1 MTSPVLTRRPEPES
15 APSAETARAV
25 QLFAERESPHA
36 PVNVESKADVRART
50 MRNATAGA
58 TEAECSQVKAHIES
72 ALGDQSLRGASPEE
86 RQLIIQRQVAKA
98 TQTHNLSEAQ
108 ARAMREHLMDV
119 EQAMQA
125 KRAQELEETVS
136 RLALATAAK
145 PLDPITS
152 KEDLKS
158 AFKEIQKVAGPATS
172 HEDLKKI
179 ADRFD
184 LIREA
189 ERQAMMYRE
198 LAALGQNSAVL
209 GSGIDVESTKSAL
222 NQIRARYPDVEAKP
236 EEMHKAFKSFYESAY
251 DQKLNECGFF
261 SRQYYRSRYA
271 VGATA
276 SSIASCFSWVGDA
289 AEGGVNVVKGAYRL
303 GAEATSWAAKQGVRA
318 GQWVGGKI
326 VDAADATADFAVRV
340 YNEPGAVLL
349 DAKNLAVA
357 TGEVIVDST
366 VALAKGAKDAVVW
379 TAETSVAVLKGTKN
393 VIFAVGAGLVHTTVA
408 LGGGLIDVAQAAL
421 FSTKSWKEV
430 GEIFSSRLGM
440 AAEHFNSAC
449 GVVAAGSMAIWH
461 TVKTFSDSLGAS
473 GALEWITDKTYRGL
487 KAVGLYDLGAGF
499 FKTGVALGYGLMGSV
514 EALFGAKS
522 WSEVKREFSMNFS
535 SVGESFQSAWSHA
548 SGAAKVTWG
557 VVKGISDSLG
567 ISDLLVGGWHAVTA
581 IPHLAYDFGR
591 AIIGDLSW
599 SQLGSNFMGH
609 LKGIGIGLVG
619 GLVCLGEITGIFDL
633 GRAIKHG
640 TLGLEAYGRYAD
652 KEAAQHA
659 KEAAVNGTFA
669 ALSIGS
675 ITATVATGGAAASS
689 VAAVA
694 AGRATLKEA
703 GKAVLKTASKEFLE
717 KEAKEIGKAVVSDM
731 STAALGKVTASEG
744 GAVLVKQ
751 FEEKAAAQLG
761 ASATKESQ
769 QKLVEELALKHVLQR
784 EAVASATETAQ
795 KVAAEV
801 STKGAD
807 VLSKDLVEQTAK
819 EVSTERTAALL
830 KELKLTDSVDKLTY
844 EMLVDIKGAKPKEAA
859 EKLMSR
865 YGVPKSEADAM
876 VKEMQKA
883 LKTSASDPAMKQIL
897 EDGITKHVTE
907 VLEREMKDSYKSTF
921 KKAVTGQLDEVWSK
935 ELREATEIQA
945 KRLGKTFDSYADEL
959 TEAAWKGAREGIEKA
974 TRQAVRE
981 GIERAFK
988 RFRDKGLRGGV
999 GSGGSNLAEH
1009 GNGDVVD
1016 DGFELMDGI
1025 AEARRTAKSGTGGE
1039 EVMSRHF
1046 EVTTLSGDKV
1056 MHYERFD
1063 PASNKWIRVGSET
1076 VSLADPAKK
1085 AA

>member
-1 MTSPVLTRRPEPES
+1 
-15 APSAETARAV
+15 
-25 QLFAERESPHA
+25 
-36 PVNVESKADVRART
+36 

-119 EQAMQA
+119 EQVMQA

-136 RLALATAAK
+136 RLAIATAAK
-145 PLDPITS
+145 PLDPTTS

-184 LIREA
+184 SIREA

-198 LAALGQNSAVL
+198 LAALGQDSVVL

-289 AEGGVNVVKGAYRL
+289 AEGVANVGKGAYRL
-303 GAEATSWAAKQGVRA
+303 GAV
-318 GQWVGGKI
+318 
-326 VDAADATADFAVRV
+326 AV
-340 YNEPGAVLL
+340 E
-349 DAKNLAVA
+349 
-357 TGEVIVDST
+357 
-366 VALAKGAKDAVVW
+366 W
-379 TAETSVAVLKGTKN
+379 TAETATVTATATRD
-393 VIFAVGAGLVHTTVA
+393 FAVKAYNDPKGAYEDVKLVGAATVEVASEGLAVA
-408 LGGGLIDVAQAAL
+408 GKGIKTAAV
-421 FSTKSWKEV
+421 W
-430 GEIFSSRLGM
+430 
-440 AAEHFNSAC
+440 
-449 GVVAAGSMAIWH
+449 
-461 TVKTFSDSLGAS
+461 VKD
-473 GALEWITDKTYRGL
+473 
-487 KAVGLYDLGAGF
+487 KAVSAGEAGVGVLVDTGSGILQ
-499 FKTGVALGYGLMGSV
+499 TGVALGSGLLGAGY
-514 EALFGAKS
+514 ALVGGKS
-522 WSEVKREFSMNFS
+522 WSEVSAEFSKNIGKAGTAF
-535 SVGESFQSAWSHA
+535 GAAWGTV
-548 SGAAKVTWG
+548 SGAASATWG
-557 VVKGISDSLG
+557 FVKGLSDSLG
-567 ISDLLVGGWHAVTA
+567 VSDLLVGAGHLATSL
-581 IPHLAYDFGR
+581 PHLAWDTALVVVGQKSF
-591 AIIGDLSW
+591 SE
-599 SQLGSNFMGH
+599 LGSNFWGH
-609 LKGIGIGLVG
+609 LKGIGTGVVG
-619 GLVCLGEITGIFDL
+619 GLTCLGEVTGIIDL
-633 GRAIKHG
+633 GKAIKHG
-640 TLGLEAYGRYAD
+640 TLGLAAFGRHDDA
-652 KEAAQHA
+652 EAASHA
-659 KEAAVNGTFA
+659 GQAAFHGAFAAVSVGA
-669 ALSIGS
+669 IG
-675 ITATVATGGAAASS
+675 ATIATGGAAVSA
-689 VAAVA
+689 VGAVA

-744 GAVLVKQ
+744 GVVLVKQ

-988 RFRDKGLRGGV
+988 RFRDKGYRGGV

-1025 AEARRTAKSGTGGE
+1025 AEARRTAKSGPGGE

-1046 EVTTLSGDKV
+1046 EITTLSGDKV

>member
-15 APSAETARAV
+15 APSAETARAG
-25 QLFAERESPHA
+25 QLFAERESAHA
-36 PVNVESKADVRART
+36 PVNVESKADVRERT

-58 TEAECSQVKAHIES
+58 TEAECSQLKAHIES

-136 RLALATAAK
+136 RLAIATAAK
-145 PLDPITS
+145 PLDPTTS

-184 LIREA
+184 SIREA

-198 LAALGQNSAVL
+198 LAALGQDSVVL

-222 NQIRARYPDVEAKP
+222 NQIRARYADVEAKP
-236 EEMHKAFKSFYESAY
+236 EDMHKAFKSFYESAY
-251 DQKLNECGFF
+251 DQKLNESGFF

-271 VGATA
+271 VGAAA

-289 AEGGVNVVKGAYRL
+289 AEGVANVGKGAYRL
-303 GAEATSWAAKQGVRA
+303 GAVAA
-318 GQWVGGKI
+318 
-326 VDAADATADFAVRV
+326 
-340 YNEPGAVLL
+340 E
-349 DAKNLAVA
+349 
-357 TGEVIVDST
+357 
-366 VALAKGAKDAVVW
+366 W
-379 TAETSVAVLKGTKN
+379 TAETATTAATATRD
-393 VIFAVGAGLVHTTVA
+393 FAVKAYNDPKGAYEDVKLVGAATVEVASEGLAVA
-408 LGGGLIDVAQAAL
+408 GTGIKTAAV
-421 FSTKSWKEV
+421 W
-430 GEIFSSRLGM
+430 
-440 AAEHFNSAC
+440 
-449 GVVAAGSMAIWH
+449 
-461 TVKTFSDSLGAS
+461 VKD
-473 GALEWITDKTYRGL
+473 
-487 KAVGLYDLGAGF
+487 KAVSAGEAGVSVLADTGSGVLQ
-499 FKTGVALGYGLMGSV
+499 TGVALGSGLLGAGY
-514 EALFGAKS
+514 ALVGGKS
-522 WSEVKREFSMNFS
+522 WSEVSAEFSKNIGKAGTAF
-535 SVGESFQSAWSHA
+535 GAAWGTA
-548 SGAAKVTWG
+548 SGAVSATWG
-557 VVKGISDSLG
+557 FVKGLSDSLG
-567 ISDLLVGGWHAVTA
+567 VSDVLVGAGHLLTS
-581 IPHLAYDFGR
+581 IPHLAWDAALVVVGQKSF
-591 AIIGDLSW
+591 SE
-599 SQLGSNFMGH
+599 LGSNFWGH
-609 LKGIGIGLVG
+609 LKGIGTGVMG
-619 GLVCLGEITGIFDL
+619 GLTCFGEVTGIIDL
-633 GRAIKHG
+633 GKAIKHG
-640 TLGLEAYGRYAD
+640 TQGLAAFGRHDD
-652 KEAAQHA
+652 KEAASHA
-659 KEAAVNGTFA
+659 GQAAFHGAFA
-669 ALSIGS
+669 VVSVGAIG
-675 ITATVATGGAAASS
+675 ATIATGGAAVTA
-689 VAAVA
+689 VGAVA

-731 STAALGKVTASEG
+731 STAALGKVSASEG
-744 GAVLVKQ
+744 GVVLVKQ

-801 STKGAD
+801 STKGPD

-830 KELKLTDSVDKLTY
+830 KELKLTDSVDTLTY

-876 VKEMQKA
+876 VTEMQKA

-907 VLEREMKDSYKSTF
+907 VLEKEMKDSYKSTF

-988 RFRDKGLRGGV
+988 RFRDKGFRGGV

-1009 GNGDVVD
+1009 TNGAGVD
-1016 DGFELMDGI
+1016 DGVELMDGL
-1025 AEARRTAKSGTGGE
+1025 AEARRTAKPGLGGE

-1046 EVTTLSGDKV
+1046 EITTPSGDKV
-1056 MHYERFD
+1056 MHYEQFD
-1063 PASNKWIRVGSET
+1063 PASNKWVRVGSET
-1076 VSLADPAKK
+1076 VSLADTAKK

>member
-15 APSAETARAV
+15 APSAETARAG
-25 QLFAERESPHA
+25 QLFAGRESLHA
-36 PVNVESKADVRART
+36 PVNVESKEDVRTRM

-58 TEAECSQVKAHIES
+58 TEAACSQVKSHIES
-72 ALGDQSLRGASPEE
+72 ALGDQSLRGASPEK
-86 RQLIIQRQVAKA
+86 RQLVIQHQVAKF

-136 RLALATAAK
+136 RLAIATAAK
-145 PLDPITS
+145 PLDPTTS

-184 LIREA
+184 SIREA

-198 LAALGQNSAVL
+198 LAALGQESVVL

-222 NQIRARYPDVEAKP
+222 NQIRSRYADVEAKP
-236 EEMHKAFKSFYESAY
+236 EDMHKAFKSFYESAY
-251 DQKLNECGFF
+251 DQKLNESGFF

-271 VGATA
+271 VGAAA

-289 AEGGVNVVKGAYRL
+289 AEGVANVGKGAYRL
-303 GAEATSWAAKQGVRA
+303 GAVAA
-318 GQWVGGKI
+318 
-326 VDAADATADFAVRV
+326 
-340 YNEPGAVLL
+340 E
-349 DAKNLAVA
+349 
-357 TGEVIVDST
+357 
-366 VALAKGAKDAVVW
+366 W
-379 TAETSVAVLKGTKN
+379 TAETATTAATATRDFAVKAYNDPKGAYEDVKLVGAATVEVASEGLAVAGTGIKTAAVWVKDKAVLAGE
-393 VIFAVGAGLVHTTVA
+393 AGVGVLVDT
-408 LGGGLIDVAQAAL
+408 G
-421 FSTKSWKEV
+421 S
-430 GEIFSSRLGM
+430 
-440 AAEHFNSAC
+440 
-449 GVVAAGSMAIWH
+449 GV
-461 TVKTFSDSLGAS
+461 LQ
-473 GALEWITDKTYRGL
+473 
-487 KAVGLYDLGAGF
+487 
-499 FKTGVALGYGLMGSV
+499 TGVALGSGLLGAGY
-514 EALFGAKS
+514 ALVGGKS
-522 WSEVKREFSMNFS
+522 WSEVSAEFSKNIGKAGAAF
-535 SVGESFQSAWSHA
+535 GAAWGTA
-548 SGAAKVTWG
+548 SGAVSATWEF
-557 VVKGISDSLG
+557 VKGLSDSLG
-567 ISDLLVGGWHAVTA
+567 VSDVLVGAGHLVTS
-581 IPHLAYDFGR
+581 IPHLAWDAALVVLGQKSF
-591 AIIGDLSW
+591 SE
-599 SQLGSNFMGH
+599 LGSNFWGH
-609 LKGIGIGLVG
+609 LKGIGTGVMG
-619 GLVCLGEITGIFDL
+619 GLTCLGEVTGIIDL
-633 GRAIKHG
+633 GKAIKHG
-640 TLGLEAYGRYAD
+640 TLGLAAFGRHDD
-652 KEAAQHA
+652 KEAASHA
-659 KEAAVNGTFA
+659 GQAAFHGAFA
-669 ALSIGS
+669 VVSVGAIG
-675 ITATVATGGAAASS
+675 ATIATGGAAVTA
-689 VAAVA
+689 VGAVA

-731 STAALGKVTASEG
+731 STAALGKVSASEG
-744 GAVLVKQ
+744 GVVLVKQ

-769 QKLVEELALKHVLQR
+769 QKLVEKLALKHVLQL

-807 VLSKDLVEQTAK
+807 VLDLVEQTAK

-830 KELKLTDSVDKLTY
+830 KELKLTDSVDTLTY

-907 VLEREMKDSYKSTF
+907 VLEKEMKDSYKSTF

-974 TRQAVRE
+974 TRQAVRK

-988 RFRDKGLRGGV
+988 RFRDKRLRGGV

-1016 DGFELMDGI
+1016 DGFELKDGI
-1025 AEARRTAKSGTGGE
+1025 AEARRTAQPGLGEE

-1046 EVTTLSGDKV
+1046 EITTPSGDTV

-1063 PASNKWIRVGSET
+1063 PALNKWIRVGSET